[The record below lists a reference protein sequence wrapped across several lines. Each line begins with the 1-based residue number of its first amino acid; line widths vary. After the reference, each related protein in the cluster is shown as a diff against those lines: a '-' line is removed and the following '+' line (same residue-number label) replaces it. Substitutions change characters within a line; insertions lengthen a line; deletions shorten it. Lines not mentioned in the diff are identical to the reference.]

1 MPMRQMSLFAA
12 LTVRH
17 MLLWHGRMSQLF
29 WIISLVLRLS
39 IMFFLFVLFYFYFLI
54 DYICF
59 FFFSFLTFHR
69 LFCGH
74 FSSVFLVSFV
84 SSSANAQHSRVCGI
98 QPIQP
103 SGLQQLQAGR
113 KPWQQQSGN
122 GRTIDGGCRLRCSTQ
137 TKTQRTEAQIKPR
150 EAQLALQG

>member
-1 MPMRQMSLFAA
+1 MMVSVMRDVNNANA
-12 LTVRH
+12 LDVAFCRFDCTTHVALALPH
-17 MLLWHGRMSQLF
+17 V
-29 WIISLVLRLS
+29 IVVLDYFTS
-39 IMFFLFVLFYFYFLI
+39 FTSFYHVFLFVLFYFYFLI

-113 KPWQQQSGN
+113 ELRRKQQGN
-122 GRTIDGGCRLRCSTQ
+122 GRTGHNAGLESQ
-137 TKTQRTEAQIKPR
+137 PR
-150 EAQLALQG
+150 VLTSLG